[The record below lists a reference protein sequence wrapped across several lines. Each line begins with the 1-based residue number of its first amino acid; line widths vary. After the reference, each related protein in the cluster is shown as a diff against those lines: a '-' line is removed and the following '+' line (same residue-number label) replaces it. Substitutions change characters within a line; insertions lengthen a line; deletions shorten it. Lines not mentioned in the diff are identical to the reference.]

1 MTHAFLDALLTKL
14 IQIADLRRCTIIWAK
29 NWAEIL
35 CSQGEITQT
44 LKKLIADLLHDLPSG
59 EIIDVCI
66 GLHWTA
72 VVADVGGVLSCGL
85 ASTLRSDLHNH
96 GEPTIPTAGNLIGM
110 PATEL
115 AANLKSEH
123 PTRSSLGLAAL
134 NALLPRSPELWADQ
148 HAEETI
154 LELGIGKRVAL
165 IGHFPFVPRLR
176 EQIAHLDVLEFAPLD
191 DDLPASVAPKI
202 IPQAD
207 VVAITGMTL
216 HNGTLEALLVLCSPD
231 AKVLLL
237 GPSTPLSQ
245 VMFDYGIDLLAGA
258 VVEKINPVLETV
270 RQGGNFRQVR
280 RAGVRLVTYSSD

>member
-1 MTHAFLDALLTKL
+1 MGD
-14 IQIADLRRCTIIWAK
+14 Q
-29 NWAEIL
+29 NWAEKY
-35 CSQGEITQT
+35 CSHGEISQT
-44 LKKLIADLLHDLPSG
+44 LKKLITDLLRDLPTG
-59 EIIDVCI
+59 EIVDVCI

-72 VVADVGGVLSCGL
+72 VVADVEGVRRCGL
-85 ASTLRSDLHNH
+85 ASTLRGGSYHLE
-96 GEPTIPTAGNLIGM
+96 EPAIIDAGNLMGM
-110 PATEL
+110 PATDL
-115 AANLKSEH
+115 AANLKSEQ

-154 LELGIGKRVAL
+154 LEFGISKRVAL

-176 EQIAHLDVLEFAPLD
+176 EQIAHLDVLEFVPLD
-191 DDLPASVAPKI
+191 DDLPASAAPQI

-216 HNGTLEALLVLCSPD
+216 HNGTLEALLALCSPD
-231 AKVLLL
+231 AKVMLL
-237 GPSTPLSQ
+237 GPSTPLSP

-258 VVEKINPVLETV
+258 VVEKINPVLEAV

-280 RAGVRLVTYSSD
+280 RAGVRLVTYSRN